1 MSRRIVQRIVAV
13 LALTWALLLWAPA
26 QSEAAGFAGSGWE
39 MGSLWEQALSL
50 WQGLWAQPAAETAK
64 RPVGREKST
73 ATPVPST
80 TGTSDVTI
88 TEENPLQSLRG
99 ERSGALDPNG

>member
-26 QSEAAGFAGSGWE
+26 RSEAAGFASSSWE
-39 MGSLWEQALSL
+39 AGSLWEQALSW
-50 WQGLWAQPAAETAK
+50 WQGLWAQPAAETIK
-64 RPVGREKST
+64 RPASREKST
-73 ATPVPST
+73 ATPVPSM
-80 TGTSDVTI
+80 TGTNDVTI
-88 TEENPLQSLRG
+88 TDENPLQSLRG

>member
-26 QSEAAGFAGSGWE
+26 RSEAAGFAGSGWE
-39 MGSLWEQALSL
+39 VGSLWEQALSW
-50 WQGLWAQPAAETAK
+50 WQGLWAPPAAETK
-64 RPVGREKST
+64 RPASREKST

-99 ERSGALDPNG
+99 ERGGAMDPNG